1 MIPVELIEKIH
12 SLRKRAAF
20 LEPDAAGRAVVRDR
34 IVSYTEK
41 FLEEI
46 HLAKAFHETRDKG
59 AGLLK
64 SPVSPDPLDVE
75 EVLRLFSENVD
86 HPGLNPA
93 SGGHLAYIPGGG
105 IYYSSLGD
113 YMAAISNRYAGVFYA
128 SPGAVRMTN
137 MMIDW
142 MAGIVGYPSTAGGNL
157 LSGGSLANLTAIVTA
172 RDAHGLKG
180 KDYEKAVVYFT
191 GQAHHCLDKAIRI
204 AGLKE
209 CVRRRIP
216 MDGQYRMNVD
226 ALRDQV
232 QQDRREGLY
241 PWLVIASAGTTDVGA
256 IDPLDEIGDLCQ
268 ENRIWFHID
277 GAYGAFFVLTE
288 EGRAKLG
295 GIEKSDS
302 LVMDPHKGLFLPYG
316 LGVLLVRDRDKLRD
330 SFHYHANYMQD
341 AVEVDDEIS
350 PAEVSPELTTHFRAL
365 RMWLPLKL
373 CGTDAFVAG
382 LDEKLLLAR
391 YFHEQIGKI
400 PRFEVGPTPELSV
413 VTYRY
418 VPETG
423 DPNRFNEALL
433 KAVVRDGRVFLSSTM
448 LDGKFTLRLAVLA
461 FRSHLETI
469 DLALQV
475 LKEKVAE
482 LSA

>member
-1 MIPVELIEKIH
+1 
-12 SLRKRAAF
+12 
-20 LEPDAAGRAVVRDR
+20 
-34 IVSYTEK
+34 
-41 FLEEI
+41 
-46 HLAKAFHETRDKG
+46 
-59 AGLLK
+59 
-64 SPVSPDPLDVE
+64 
-75 EVLRLFSENVD
+75 
-86 HPGLNPA
+86 
-93 SGGHLAYIPGGG
+93 
-105 IYYSSLGD
+105 
-113 YMAAISNRYAGVFYA
+113 
-128 SPGAVRMTN
+128 
-137 MMIDW
+137 
-142 MAGIVGYPSTAGGNL
+142 
-157 LSGGSLANLTAIVTA
+157 
-172 RDAHGLKG
+172 
-180 KDYEKAVVYFT
+180 
-191 GQAHHCLDKAIRI
+191 
-204 AGLKE
+204 
-209 CVRRRIP
+209 
-216 MDGQYRMNVD
+216 
-226 ALRDQV
+226 
-232 QQDRREGLY
+232 
-241 PWLVIASAGTTDVGA
+241 
-256 IDPLDEIGDLCQ
+256 
-268 ENRIWFHID
+268 
-277 GAYGAFFVLTE
+277 
-288 EGRAKLG
+288 
-295 GIEKSDS
+295 
-302 LVMDPHKGLFLPYG
+302 
-316 LGVLLVRDRDKLRD
+316 
-330 SFHYHANYMQD
+330 MQD